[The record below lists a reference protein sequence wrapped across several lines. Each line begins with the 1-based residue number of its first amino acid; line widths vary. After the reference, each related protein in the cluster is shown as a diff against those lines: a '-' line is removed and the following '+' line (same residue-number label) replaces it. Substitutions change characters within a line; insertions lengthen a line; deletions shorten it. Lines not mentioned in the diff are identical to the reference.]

1 MKEEVNK
8 FIERIKNYKIVRTT
22 DYKTDYEL
30 QKLWHK
36 KRINECYVF
45 LKYLTLRKDSLSLNE
60 EYKAVSKLTK
70 EVEQSYLTWSK
81 NVSKDT

>member
-70 EVEQSYLTWSK
+70 EVEQSYLTWRK